1 MNLNDL
7 KQQKAKLIT
16 DARALLEKAE
26 QETRD
31 LTSDES
37 DQWERMLSDADKIQ
51 KTIDREERQRE
62 LDRDIE
68 AVRTEPERPEPGAT
82 AQSDEERTKAEEG
95 EKRSTYGR
103 FLKGEIRALEAG
115 ADVAGGFLVAPQ
127 AVVGEIIRAV
137 DDNNFMRGLG
147 RVFPPLINA
156 ESMGAPVLTKPSD
169 SDWTAELL
177 TGTADTTMAFTK
189 RELRPHPLAKR
200 ILVSNK
206 LIRQANVD
214 PVRMVSDEFGIVFGN
229 TEEKAFLAGT
239 LNDQPL
245 GVFTASAN
253 GISTGQDVSTDN
265 TTTEIQADN
274 LIRVKYTLKS
284 QYWGRAQ
291 WIFHR
296 DAVSQIARL
305 KDGEGRYLL
314 NVDTNRLL
322 GFRMNVSENAPNTF
336 TTGLYVGILGDFNF
350 YWIVDAMNFQLQRL
364 DELYAATNQTGFIG
378 RRETDG
384 APVLEEAF
392 VRVTLA

>member
-137 DDNNFMRGLG
+137 DDNNFMR
-147 RVFPPLINA
+147 A
-156 ESMGAPVLTKPSD
+156 
-169 SDWTAELL
+169 W
-177 TGTADTTMAFTK
+177 
-189 RELRPHPLAKR
+189 
-200 ILVSNK
+200 
-206 LIRQANVD
+206 
-214 PVRMVSDEFGIVFGN
+214 
-229 TEEKAFLAGT
+229 
-239 LNDQPL
+239 
-245 GVFTASAN
+245 
-253 GISTGQDVSTDN
+253 
-265 TTTEIQADN
+265 
-274 LIRVKYTLKS
+274 
-284 QYWGRAQ
+284 
-291 WIFHR
+291 
-296 DAVSQIARL
+296 AVCF
-305 KDGEGRYLL
+305 
-314 NVDTNRLL
+314 RLL
-322 GFRMNVSENAPNTF
+322 STRKAWA
-336 TTGLYVGILGDFNF
+336 LRY
-350 YWIVDAMNFQLQRL
+350 
-364 DELYAATNQTGFIG
+364 
-378 RRETDG
+378 
-384 APVLEEAF
+384 
-392 VRVTLA
+392 

>member
-322 GFRMNVSENAPNTF
+322 GFPMNVSENAPNTF